1 VDRVPKVT
9 EQHRLARQDEIIDAA
24 LAAFRRKGFHAT
36 SMAEIIAESG
46 LSSGA
51 IYGYF
56 ASKTDIVHAV
66 ATRIVSAR
74 VDELHAA
81 AMLDPMPEPAHVI
94 RTILQGLIDA
104 DGLPTVLLQV
114 WGEAVTDRALRDL
127 CRHIFT
133 VLRDA
138 LTLYLTRWQEF
149 EHHLSGPDAAR
160 VAVEQAP
167 LFVSV
172 VNGFVVQ
179 DSLVEAFDR
188 RSYLE
193 KTLPHLPR

>member
-1 VDRVPKVT
+1 VDNVPKVS

-46 LSSGA
+46 LSAGA

-81 AMLDPMPEPAHVI
+81 AVQDPMPAPSLMI
-94 RTILQGLIDA
+94 RAILQGLLDA

-114 WGEAVTDRALRDL
+114 WGEAVTDPTLRKL
-127 CRHIFT
+127 CQNIFT

-138 LTLYLTRWQEF
+138 LALYLTRWQQSRNG
-149 EHHLSGPDAAR
+149 LSEPHAR
-160 VAVEQAP
+160 AVALEQAP

-179 DSLVEAFDR
+179 DSLVDGFDR
-188 RSYLE
+188 RGYLE
-193 KTLPHLPR
+193 RTLTYLPE